1 MADKKTDEPV
11 IPQGNEKVAVTPDWE
26 KILYTPER
34 QEKLLKGEMNL
45 RDYHAI
51 SGPEMLQ
58 MALIGFRMY
67 EQGKY
72 SEAKT
77 IFQGLIALDPMEAY
91 YYTAL
96 GAVYLAEED
105 LENARA
111 MFTSSIALNP
121 KEVAP
126 YVNRGEV
133 NLREGKILEA
143 AEDFQ
148 KAVELDP
155 KHEDPLTQR
164 ARVFAA
170 AALEMIENASK
181 GGDAKG
187 DEAKGGATK
196 GAAPAKGAAKPAPAK
211 KAK

>member
-1 MADKKTDEPV
+1 MAEKKPEEGV
-11 IPQGNEKVAVTPDWE
+11 IPNVGEKPTVTPDWE

-34 QEKLLKGEMNL
+34 QEKLLKGQISL

-77 IFQGLIALDPMEAY
+77 IFQGLIALDPTEAY

-105 LENARA
+105 LENARE
-111 MFTSSIALNP
+111 MFNNSIALNP

-155 KHEDPLTQR
+155 KYEDPLTQR

-170 AALEMIENASK
+170 AALEMIENA
-181 GGDAKG
+181 
-187 DEAKGGATK
+187 TK
-196 GAAPAKGAAKPAPAK
+196 DDPKAEEKPAK
-211 KAK
+211 KK

>member
-1 MADKKTDEPV
+1 MSEKENKNEVPATGLEVVKEP
-11 IPQGNEKVAVTPDWE
+11 TPGWD
-26 KILYTPER
+26 
-34 QEKLLKGEMNL
+34 KLLYSEERKAKLAKGEISL

-58 MALIGFRMY
+58 MALIGFRLY

-77 IFQGLIALDPMEAY
+77 IFSGLISLEPTESY

-96 GAVYLAEED
+96 GAVFLAEED
-105 LENARA
+105 LEKARGYFDSA
-111 MFTSSIALNP
+111 IRLNP

-133 NLREGKILEA
+133 NLRDGKILEA
-143 AEDFQ
+143 AEDFA

-155 KHEDPLTQR
+155 KFEDPLTQR
-164 ARVFAA
+164 ARVLAA
-170 AALEMIENASK
+170 AALEMIESATK
-181 GGDAKG
+181 DEPKKDAK
-187 DEAKGGATK
+187 
-196 GAAPAKGAAKPAPAK
+196 K
-211 KAK
+211 K

>member
-1 MADKKTDEPV
+1 MAEGSNK
-11 IPQGNEKVAVTPDWE
+11 GVTPDWE
-26 KILYTPER
+26 KILYNPER
-34 QEKLLKGEMNL
+34 QKLLQEGKINL

-58 MALIGFRMY
+58 MALIGFRFY

-72 SEAKT
+72 SDAKT
-77 IFQGLIALDPMEAY
+77 IFLGLVSLEPTEAY
-91 YYTAL
+91 YFTAL

-105 LENARA
+105 LTEARA
-111 MFTSSIALNP
+111 AFDRAIGLKP

-143 AEDFQ
+143 AQDFK

-155 KHEDPLTQR
+155 KYQDPLTQR
-164 ARVFAA
+164 ARVLAA
-170 AALEMIENASK
+170 AALEMIENATGKPSS
-181 GGDAKG
+181 AAAAAAAA
-187 DEAKGGATK
+187 EAK
-196 GAAPAKGAAKPAPAK
+196 AAPK
-211 KAK
+211 KK

>member
-1 MADKKTDEPV
+1 MADKKPEEGV
-11 IPQGNEKVAVTPDWE
+11 IPSADSKPTVTPNWE
-26 KILYTPER
+26 KILYNPER
-34 QEKLLKGEMNL
+34 QEKLLRGEISQ

-72 SEAKT
+72 TEAKT
-77 IFQGLIALDPMEAY
+77 IFQGLIALEPMEAY

-96 GAVYLAEED
+96 GAVFLAEED

-111 MFTSSIALNP
+111 MFSSSIALNP

-143 AEDFQ
+143 AQDFQ

-155 KHEDPLTQR
+155 KYEDPLTQR

-170 AALEMIENASK
+170 AALEMIENATK
-181 GGDAKG
+181 DAPK
-187 DEAKGGATK
+187 
-196 GAAPAKGAAKPAPAK
+196 APK
-211 KAK
+211 K

>member
-1 MADKKTDEPV
+1 MSDNKKMDEDLEAALS
-11 IPQGNEKVAVTPDWE
+11 GTAKVTPDWE
-26 KILYTPER
+26 KVLYTPER
-34 QEKLLKGEMNL
+34 KEKLLNGQISL

-72 SEAKT
+72 AEAKT
-77 IFQGLIALDPMEAY
+77 IFSGLITLDPMEAY
-91 YYTAL
+91 YHTAL
-96 GAVYLAEED
+96 GAVYLAEEE
-105 LENARA
+105 LEEARA
-111 MFTSSIALNP
+111 AFDRAIALNA

-143 AEDFQ
+143 AQDFA

-155 KHEDPLTQR
+155 KFEDPLTQR
-164 ARVFAA
+164 ARVLAA
-170 AALEMIENASK
+170 AALEMIENAN
-181 GGDAKG
+181 
-187 DEAKGGATK
+187 EAD
-196 GAAPAKGAAKPAPAK
+196 K
-211 KAK
+211 KK

>member
-1 MADKKTDEPV
+1 MSEKKTEEPAASA
-11 IPQGNEKVAVTPDWE
+11 IPGIEVVKEPTPNWEKV
-26 KILYTPER
+26 LYTPER
-34 QEKLLKGEMNL
+34 KQAFQQGEMNL

-58 MALIGFRMY
+58 MALIGFRLY

-77 IFQGLIALDPMEAY
+77 IFAGLISLEPSEAY

-96 GAVYLAEED
+96 GAVFLAEED
-105 LENARA
+105 LDKARGYFNSA
-111 MFTSSIALNP
+111 IRLNP

-133 NLREGKILEA
+133 NLRDGKILEA
-143 AEDFQ
+143 AEDFA

-155 KHEDPLTQR
+155 KFEDPLTQR
-164 ARVFAA
+164 ARVLAA
-170 AALEMIENASK
+170 AALEMIESATK
-181 GGDAKG
+181 DDEPKKDAK
-187 DEAKGGATK
+187 
-196 GAAPAKGAAKPAPAK
+196 K
-211 KAK
+211 K

>member
-1 MADKKTDEPV
+1 MSDKKAE
-11 IPQGNEKVAVTPDWE
+11 EKVSGVEVAGEVTPGW
-26 KILYTPER
+26 
-34 QEKLLKGEMNL
+34 QKLLYNPDRKAKVEAGEMTL
-45 RDYHAI
+45 RDYHGI

-77 IFQGLIALDPMEAY
+77 IFSGLIQLEPTEAY

-96 GAVYLAEED
+96 GAVFLAEEE
-105 LENARA
+105 LEQAGTYFN
-111 MFTSSIALNP
+111 IAIKLNP

-133 NLREGKILEA
+133 NLRSGKILEA
-143 AEDFQ
+143 AQDFA

-155 KHEDPLTQR
+155 KYEDPLTQR
-164 ARVFAA
+164 ARVLAA
-170 AALEMIENASK
+170 AALEMIENVEK
-181 GGDAKG
+181 GEAGKDAK
-187 DEAKGGATK
+187 
-196 GAAPAKGAAKPAPAK
+196 K
-211 KAK
+211 K

>member
-1 MADKKTDEPV
+1 MAEKKPEDAV
-11 IPQGNEKVAVTPDWE
+11 IPNAGEKPAVTPDWE
-26 KILYTPER
+26 KVLYTPER
-34 QEKLLKGEMNL
+34 QDKLLKGEISQ

-111 MFTSSIALNP
+111 MFSSSIALNP

-170 AALEMIENASK
+170 AALEMIENATK
-181 GGDAKG
+181 
-187 DEAKGGATK
+187 DEAK
-196 GAAPAKGAAKPAPAK
+196 PAAKK
-211 KAK
+211 K

>member
-1 MADKKTDEPV
+1 MADKKQDKV
-11 IPQGNEKVAVTPDWE
+11 IPDAEEKVTVTPDWE
-26 KILYTPER
+26 KILYTPQR
-34 QEKLLKGEMNL
+34 QEKMLKGEISQ

-111 MFTSSIALNP
+111 MFSSSIALNP

-170 AALEMIENASK
+170 AALEMIENAQ
-181 GGDAKG
+181 KG
-187 DEAKGGATK
+187 DEGEGKGGK
-196 GAAPAKGAAKPAPAK
+196 GKGK
-211 KAK
+211 

>member
-1 MADKKTDEPV
+1 MTEKKELTEKDLGLEIAPKVTENWQQLLYTDERKKAV
-11 IPQGNEKVAVTPDWE
+11 EKG
-26 KILYTPER
+26 
-34 QEKLLKGEMNL
+34 QMNL

-51 SGPEMLQ
+51 SAPEMLQ

-77 IFQGLIALDPMEAY
+77 IFSGLIQLEPTEAY
-91 YYTAL
+91 YHTAL

-105 LENARA
+105 LEQARLYFNYA
-111 MFTSSIALNP
+111 IGINP

-133 NLREGKILEA
+133 NLRDGKILEA
-143 AEDFQ
+143 AEDFA

-155 KHEDPLTQR
+155 QFKDPLTQR
-164 ARVFAA
+164 ARVLAA
-170 AALEMIENASK
+170 AALEMIENAQE
-181 GGDAKG
+181 D
-187 DEAKGGATK
+187 GGAK
-196 GAAPAKGAAKPAPAK
+196 KDAGKAAPK
-211 KAK
+211 KK